1 MMSHSHLCPKLSHGH
16 QRHLH
21 TSFSYS
27 SSLVAELLLV
37 VVERPWNIRVSLE
50 SFSCE
55 LLKWWEAQ
63 LSELATAV
71 QSVQAQLMASEAARS
86 NLQAQVERLG
96 RTTGER
102 KEDWC

>member
-1 MMSHSHLCPKLSHGH
+1 M
-16 QRHLH
+16 
-21 TSFSYS
+21 
-27 SSLVAELLLV
+27 V
-37 VVERPWNIRVSLE
+37 
-50 SFSCE
+50 
-55 LLKWWEAQ
+55 EAQ

-71 QSVQAQLMASEAARS
+71 QSVQAQLMASEAVRS